1 MTKIKR
7 LLESTLHTGDF
18 TYLQGEARTGV
29 SYPVLEDILAGQ
41 YQSVV
46 STRPEAKG
54 PSSLFYSLYE
64 PTRAMHQL
72 ATDLFNNY
80 LGRPNRRTSRDG
92 AIWRLLRNIHAKI
105 SAYQPDARAE
115 AAKPMP
121 DIAAKL
127 SSMAEGP
134 ISQSCLAVTAAAYLQ
149 TGVLHFRNSLAASVN
164 TITLLVMHGVPRE
177 RVAYFGVYYQDP
189 ATHSDPSAR
198 WESGFYMPAPFH
210 VIAAVYINGSWL
222 ALDFTRLAQSDSD
235 GLPDQPSP
243 YLRNPDFGPMDGTD
257 AHKTVDYAH
266 PYTMIFPPPAPGE
279 SNFSPL
285 LKFIPLLTTS

>member
-149 TGVLHFRNSLAASVN
+149 TGVLHFRNSLAIPETRGQRQHHHLAGYARR
-164 TITLLVMHGVPRE
+164 TARARRLLWGLLPGPRHTQ
-177 RVAYFGVYYQDP
+177 RP
-189 ATHSDPSAR
+189 
-198 WESGFYMPAPFH
+198 
-210 VIAAVYINGSWL
+210 I
-222 ALDFTRLAQSDSD
+222 
-235 GLPDQPSP
+235 
-243 YLRNPDFGPMDGTD
+243 
-257 AHKTVDYAH
+257 
-266 PYTMIFPPPAPGE
+266 
-279 SNFSPL
+279 SPL
-285 LKFIPLLTTS
+285 GKRLLYASALSRHRSRLHQW